1 MEEGESKRAKETQ
14 RQRLMADLAAERKE
28 KDALM
33 LRNAE
38 LSQNVTTLKSQLAS
52 ATAVATA
59 TIATA
64 SPPTPPEES
73 YGESD
78 KAQSETSLQVLDVE
92 SSTGGGGGKESGDSS
107 VAEMTKTIA
116 DLQNQLAERN
126 KTVKLQ
132 QQRIGDLR
140 KTIQRELKMQSGG
153 GGGGGANGLSTQG

>member
-1 MEEGESKRAKETQ
+1 
-14 RQRLMADLAAERKE
+14 MADLAAERKE

-59 TIATA
+59 ITATA

-73 YGESD
+73 SGESD
-78 KAQSETSLQVLDVE
+78 KAQSETSLQVFDVE
-92 SSTGGGGGKESGDSS
+92 SSTGGGGKESGDSS

-140 KTIQRELKMQSGG
+140 KTIQRELKLQSGG
-153 GGGGGANGLSTQG
+153 GGGGVANGLSTQG